1 MIANFSAQV
10 RTPPQIHSV
19 PARRRFLLQS
29 ALNMSRQQFV
39 HLHLHTDYSLLD
51 GACRVERLVRKVREQ
66 NMPAVAVTDHGNLF
80 AAVKFYEAAQKAGIK
95 PIIGCE
101 MYVAQGSRHSRS
113 EQDRYNHLLLLC
125 QDQTGYRNLSKLVSA
140 SHLEGFYY
148 KPRVD
153 KELLAEH
160 SRGLICLSA
169 CLRGE
174 VAEALAAEQY
184 DAAKRVAYTFQ
195 DIFGRDNF
203 FLEMQDQGLDMER
216 HINPRL
222 YHLSQETSIPVV
234 ATNDTHYLEREDF
247 RAHDALL
254 CIQTGKTLNEP
265 NRMRFATQEFYL
277 KSYDEMHR
285 VFGEIPEVLDRTL
298 DIAERCHLKLDRVR
312 EPFPR
317 FTVPEGYTLDSYFAH
332 VARRGF
338 EKRRAKLEELVRAGR
353 LKNTLA
359 EYEERLAQEV
369 AIIQKMKFSSYF
381 LIVWDF
387 IQFARNKNIPV
398 GPGRG
403 SAAGSVASWALEI
416 TDLDPLHYGLLF
428 ERFLNPER
436 VSLPDIDIDFCM
448 NRRGEV
454 IDYVTAKYGREN
466 VAQIITFGTLG
477 AKQAIKDVGRVMDV
491 PYGEMD
497 RLAKLVPNVL
507 NITLEESLEQSPPL
521 RGAVE
526 RDGRLQE
533 VVDTAQR
540 LEGFV
545 RNASVHAAGV
555 VISPKPLTELVPL
568 YKTNKDE
575 IVTQFDMND
584 LEQVGLLKIDFLGL
598 TTLTIVDDTLGL
610 LRARGVN
617 LTVEEIPL
625 DDAETYALFSRGQTS
640 GVFQFESAGMRDLL
654 RRYQPTRL
662 EDLIA
667 LNALYRPGPIQ
678 GGMIDDFLKRK
689 HGDRPVA
696 YELPELREILEE
708 TFGVIVYQEQVM
720 QIAHRLAGYS
730 LGEADLLRR
739 AMGKKKLEEMAAQRE
754 RFVKGAVE
762 RGFQQRRVAR
772 IFDLM
777 EQFAGYGFNKSHS
790 AAYAYLAYITAYLK
804 AHHPVEFMAALLTS
818 ETGNTDKVVRYI
830 NECREMGVTVLP
842 PEVNVSDIDFTPSGS
857 AIRFGL
863 RAIKNVG
870 EQAIRAVLEAR
881 GQLGRFSSLLQ
892 FCEKVELRYLN
903 KRALESLIRAGA
915 MDSLGGRRAQLM
927 AGLDRAMEV
936 GAKLQRDRDS
946 GQQGLFSL
954 PATGELV
961 DPHAQLPDV
970 PEWEERQLLA
980 AEKETLS
987 FYVSG
992 HPLATYL
999 EKLREICSADTASL
1013 ENRPVGEEVTLGG
1026 LIAGVRQMRSKKG
1039 DPWAI
1044 VQLEDLHGFVDLMIF
1059 PETYRRVSDRMHADA
1074 AVFVRGRVL
1083 IEENTPPKIAVSDL
1097 VSLDTMEVKL
1107 PENLIVRIRLGA
1119 NGSGEGTAQRLA
1131 DLFQRKPG
1139 RSNVRLEIIREGEFR
1154 LTLEPPMKV
1163 RPDKEF
1169 LGEVEAICGKGS
1181 VVVI

>member
-1 MIANFSAQV
+1 
-10 RTPPQIHSV
+10 
-19 PARRRFLLQS
+19 
-29 ALNMSRQQFV
+29 MSRQQFV

-51 GACRVERLVRKVREQ
+51 GACRVEGLMEKARQ
-66 NMPAVAVTDHGNLF
+66 QDMAAVAVTDHGNLF
-80 AAVKFYEAAQKAGIK
+80 AAVKFYDAARKAGVK

-101 MYVAQGSRHSRS
+101 AYVAQGSRHSRS
-113 EQDRYNHLLLLC
+113 ERDRYNHLVLLC
-125 QDQTGYRNLSKLVSA
+125 QDQTGYHNLSKLVSA

-153 KELLAEH
+153 KELLARH

-174 VAEALAAEQY
+174 IAEALAGGQY
-184 DAAKRVAYTFQ
+184 DAARRLAYTFQ
-195 DIFGRDNF
+195 DIFGRNNF
-203 FLEMQDQGLDMER
+203 FLEMQDQGLDLER
-216 HINPRL
+216 RINPLL
-222 YHLSQETSIPVV
+222 YRLSQETGIPLV
-234 ATNDTHYLEREDF
+234 ATNDTHYLEREDS
-247 RAHDALL
+247 RSHDVLL
-254 CIQTGKTLNEP
+254 CIQTGKTLPEP

-277 KSYDEMHR
+277 KSYAEMQR
-285 VFGEIPEVLDRTL
+285 MFGEIPEVLERTL
-298 DIAERCHLKLDRVR
+298 DIAERCNWKLEQVE

-317 FTVPEGYTLDSYFAH
+317 FEVPEGYTLDSYFEH
-332 VARRGF
+332 VARQGF
-338 EKRRAKLEELVRAGR
+338 AKRRAKLEGLAGLGR
-353 LKNTLA
+353 LKHSLA
-359 EYEERLAQEV
+359 EYEQRLAQEIAV
-369 AIIQKMKFSSYF
+369 IQKMKFSSYF

-387 IQFARNKNIPV
+387 IQFARKMSIPV

-403 SAAGSVASWALEI
+403 SAAGSVVSWALEI

-454 IDYVTAKYGREN
+454 IDYVTAKYGRDN

-477 AKQAIKDVGRVMDV
+477 AKQAIKDVGRVMEV

-497 RLAKLVPNVL
+497 RLAKLVPSVL
-507 NITLEESLEQSPPL
+507 NITLDEALAQSRPL
-521 RGAVE
+521 HSAVE

-533 VVDTAQR
+533 VVDTARR

-555 VISPKPLTELVPL
+555 VISPKPLPELVPL
-568 YKTNKDE
+568 YKTGKEE
-575 IVTQFDMND
+575 IVTQFDMNA
-584 LEQVGLLKIDFLGL
+584 LEHVGLLKMDFLGL
-598 TTLTIVDDTLGL
+598 TTLTVVDDTLKL
-610 LRARGVN
+610 LQARGVD
-617 LTVEEIPL
+617 LKPEEIPL
-625 DDAETYALFSRGQTS
+625 DDAGTYGLFTRGQTS

-678 GGMIDDFLKRK
+678 GGMIDEFLRRK
-689 HGDRPVA
+689 HAQRPVT
-696 YELPELREILEE
+696 YELAELREILEE

-739 AMGKKKLEEMAAQRE
+739 AMGKKKPEEMAAQRE
-754 RFVKGAVE
+754 RFIKGAVARSFPE
-762 RGFQQRRVAR
+762 RKVRR
-772 IFDLM
+772 IFELM

-790 AAYAYLAYITAYLK
+790 AAYACLAYITAYLK

-818 ETGNTDKVVRYI
+818 ETGNTDKVVKYI
-830 NECREMGVTVLP
+830 NECREMGVTVQP
-842 PEVNVSDIDFTPSGS
+842 PDVNVSDIDFTPAGD

-881 GQLGRFSSLLQ
+881 RQLGRFTSLLQ
-892 FCEKVELRYLN
+892 FCEKVDLRHIN
-903 KRALESLIRAGA
+903 KRVLESLIKAGA
-915 MDSLGGRRAQLM
+915 MDSLGARRAQLM
-927 AGLDRAMEV
+927 SALDRALEA
-936 GAKLQRDRDS
+936 GAKVQRDRES
-946 GQQGLFSL
+946 GQQGLFGL
-954 PATGELV
+954 PAAGEPE
-961 DPHAQLPDV
+961 DAGAQLPEV

-980 AEKETLS
+980 AEKETLG

-999 EKLREICSADTASL
+999 EKLGQICSADTASL
-1013 ENRPVGEEVTLGG
+1013 ENHPANEEVTLGG
-1026 LIAGVRQMRSKKG
+1026 LIAGVRHMRSKRG
-1039 DPWAI
+1039 APWAI
-1044 VQLEDLHGFVDLMIF
+1044 VQLEDLRGFVDLLIF
-1059 PETYRRVSDRMHADA
+1059 PETYKRVYDRLQADA
-1074 AVFVRGRVL
+1074 AVFVRGRIL
-1083 IEENTPPKIAVSDL
+1083 PEENAAPKMAVSDL
-1097 VSLDTMEVKL
+1097 LALDTMEVKL
-1107 PENLIVRIRLGA
+1107 AENLIIRVRLGA
-1119 NGSGEGTAQRLA
+1119 NGSGDGAAQRLA
-1131 DLFQRKPG
+1131 EVFQRKPG
-1139 RSNVRLEIIREGEFR
+1139 RANVRLQITREGDFR
-1154 LTLEPPMKV
+1154 VTLEPAMKV

-1169 LGEVEAICGKGS
+1169 LAEVEAICGKGS